1 MTLNYSLNA
10 AVVGVAP
17 VAVEIAASVVVEGW
31 LVGLNLVADGV
42 RICFEHVAHVV
53 YYDISNDLDTV
64 FVCLLAK

>member
-10 AVVGVAP
+10 AVVGVAL

-53 YYDISNDLDTV
+53 YYDIGNDLDTV